1 MLISSWAGD
10 FRRKLALRGKRKPR
24 RRAETIGMSPL
35 GAQVQIL
42 EARAMLSAPTV
53 TLSPAGPLNYVE
65 NSGAVVV
72 AGNSTVTDTGVTNF
86 NGATLTESLT
96 ANANAADQVGIR
108 NQGNGAGQIGVAG
121 SNVQYGGVTIG
132 TETGG
137 TGTSPLVVTFNGNAT
152 ITAIT
157 AVQDNI
163 TFETTADS
171 LASVSAPRTFQ
182 SVFSEG
188 PSGNVSLPA
197 TETINI
203 LEANP
208 VVNLNQGNLTISNS
222 SATLLAPNATITSTE
237 THNLSGGT
245 LTISLTNGTS
255 RDSLSILSHGASRAI
270 RTSGNT
276 VFDKGMAIGT
286 FTGGE
291 GSTPL
296 VITFNSNA
304 TFADS
309 QQLSQSITFRS
320 IGHFAHQTDVN
331 VTLTDGDGGVSNVAS
346 LSLDVIHGH
355 SGNTGPGA
363 PGHHGKG

>member
-1 MLISSWAGD
+1 MLISSWVGS
-10 FRRKLALRGKRKPR
+10 FRRKLALRGNRKPR
-24 RRAETIGMSPL
+24 RRAENIGMSPL
-35 GAQVQIL
+35 CAQVQLL
-42 EARAMLSAPTV
+42 EARAMLSAPAV
-53 TLSPAGPLNYVE
+53 TLSPPGPLNYVE

-72 AGNSTVTDTGVTNF
+72 AGNSTVTDAGVTNF

-96 ANANAADQVGIR
+96 ANANAADQLGIR
-108 NQGNGAGQIGVAG
+108 NQGSGAGQVGIVGG
-121 SNVQYGGVTIG
+121 NVQFGGVTIG

-137 TGTSPLVVTFNGNAT
+137 SGATPLVVTFNGNAT
-152 ITAIT
+152 ISEIT

-163 TFETTADS
+163 TFQTTADS
-171 LASVSAPRTFQ
+171 PASVSAPRTFQ
-182 SVFSEG
+182 TVFSEPPG
-188 PSGNVSLPA
+188 GNVSLPA
-197 TETINI
+197 TETIDI

-208 VVNLNQGNLTISNS
+208 VIALNQSSLSITNS
-222 SATLLAPNATITSTE
+222 SRMLVAPNATITSTE
-237 THNLSGGT
+237 THNLNGGT

-270 RTSGNT
+270 RTSGDT
-276 VFDKGMAIGT
+276 VFDNGVAIGT
-286 FTGGE
+286 FTGGQ

-309 QQLSQSITFRS
+309 QQLLRSIEFRS

-331 VTLTDGDGGVSNVAS
+331 VQLTDGDGGVSSVAS

-363 PGHHGKG
+363 PAHHGKG